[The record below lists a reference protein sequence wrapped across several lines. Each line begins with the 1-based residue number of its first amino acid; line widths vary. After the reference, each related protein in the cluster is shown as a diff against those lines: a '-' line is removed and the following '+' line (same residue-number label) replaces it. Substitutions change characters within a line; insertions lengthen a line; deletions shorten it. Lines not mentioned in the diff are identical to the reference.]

1 MGTYLIP
8 TTRVKTV
15 DKIYHVYQSERL
27 DTIVDKVKVN
37 RHYLTITI
45 GNLKFLWKA

>member
-1 MGTYLIP
+1 MGTYPIP

-15 DKIYHVYQSERL
+15 DKIHHVYQSERL
-27 DTIVDKVKVN
+27 DTIFDKVKLN

-45 GNLKFLWKA
+45 GNLKIL